1 MATYRNKYSFCCIH
15 RLSPFSIKTNLR
27 ENRFFADGERLMN
40 CEGTHNVKV
49 CAEKITIL
57 AFASLQVA
65 WLNTIDADEAERMG
79 KALFFYFYPKSVV
92 RTCTRFVYC
101 RAYRLSYS

>member
-1 MATYRNKYSFCCIH
+1 MATYRNKYSFCQH
-15 RLSPFSIKTNLR
+15 SQATPFCTKTNLR
-27 ENRFFADGERLMN
+27 ENRFLRHDERLMD
-40 CEGTHNVKV
+40 CEGTHNVKI
-49 CAEKITIL
+49 CTEKITIL
-57 AFASLQVA
+57 MFASLQVA
-65 WLNTIDADEAERMG
+65 WLKTRGADEAERMG